1 MRSVREQEAGIWGLK
16 EERQGC
22 YTGFINKD
30 FYSEVALRHGMRHIQ
45 CRPDVDSFSRSALIF
60 QV

>member
-45 CRPDVDSFSRSALIF
+45 CRLLLSQTWIHSADQL
-60 QV
+60 